1 MNNRNP
7 MRFVSMIAVAFSLA
21 FCPFAGTARADADS
35 LSGELL
41 AVQHVW
47 EKATY
52 ETTDPAARKKSL
64 EDLSARAAE
73 LVQKYPG
80 RPEPLIWQGI
90 VLSTYA
96 GARGGMGALSIA
108 KKSRDSL
115 LAAVK
120 LDGNALEGSAY
131 TSLGALYYKV
141 PGWPI
146 GFGDHA
152 QAAEYLRK
160 ALELNPAGID
170 PNYFYGELLF
180 EDGNYTEALRYLQ
193 KALVAPPRP
202 ERPLADSGRRGE
214 INALISRVRA
224 KQG

>member
-1 MNNRNP
+1 MNDRNLL
-7 MRFVSMIAVAFSLA
+7 RFVSMVAVALSLA
-21 FCPFAGTARADADS
+21 FGLSAGTARADADS
-35 LSGELL
+35 VSAELL
-41 AVQHVW
+41 VIQHEW
-47 EKATY
+47 EKANY
-52 ETTDPAARKKSL
+52 ETADAAARKKSL
-64 EDLSARAAE
+64 EDLSARAAD
-73 LVQKYPG
+73 LVQKHPG
-80 RPEPLIWQGI
+80 RAEPLIWQGI

-131 TSLGALYYKV
+131 TSLGALFYKV

-152 QAAEYLRK
+152 KAAEYLRK
-160 ALELNPAGID
+160 ALELNPAGVD
-170 PNYFYGELLF
+170 SNYFYGELLF
-180 EDGNYTEALRYLQ
+180 EDGNYAEALRYLE
-193 KALVAPPRP
+193 KALAAPPRP